1 MSIEHTPLRIATVQ
15 AGLGVPSTTAR
26 LATTLEEA
34 LLDEAHAAGLEPSL
48 TRVNVR
54 EIATA
59 VTEATVTGF
68 ASETVESALAAVREA
83 DLLIAVTPTFNASY
97 SGLFKAFFD
106 LFDAEAIA
114 STPVILGATG
124 GTARHS
130 LVIDMAMRP
139 LFSFLRAIP
148 VPTSV
153 FVASEDFSSPGGAGS
168 ISARATRVADEAL
181 ALVGTRNGQAR
192 NAQSPTRGNTTENG
206 GWEGSTQGHADGGSA
221 NVGPH
226 TPEVLHS
233 PAGDFTPFDRIAKK
247 LSSNETER

>member
-26 LATTLEEA
+26 LATILEEA
-34 LLDEAHAAGLEPSL
+34 LVNDARAAGLEPSL
-48 TRVNVR
+48 TRINVR

-68 ASETVESALAAVREA
+68 ASETVESALEAARDA

-106 LFDAEAIA
+106 LLDSEAIA
-114 STPVILGATG
+114 RTPVILGATG

-139 LFSFLRAIP
+139 LFSYLRAIP

-168 ISARATRVADEAL
+168 ISARATRVAGEAL
-181 ALVGTRNGQAR
+181 ALFGSRNAHAGNAGAPAKEGTTESGGREGSAKRGSDGGQATVGT
-192 NAQSPTRGNTTENG
+192 
-206 GWEGSTQGHADGGSA
+206 A
-221 NVGPH
+221 N
-226 TPEVLHS
+226 PEVLHS
-233 PAGDFTPFDRIAKK
+233 PAGDFTAFDRIAKK
-247 LSSNETER
+247 LSGNETER

>member
-34 LLDEAHAAGLEPSL
+34 LVNEARAAGLEPSL

-68 ASETVESALAAVREA
+68 ASETVESALEAARDA

-106 LFDAEAIA
+106 LLDAEAIA
-114 STPVILGATG
+114 NTPVILGATG

-139 LFSFLRAIP
+139 LFSYLRAIP

-153 FVASEDFSSPGGAGS
+153 FAASEDFASPGGAGS
-168 ISARATRVADEAL
+168 ISVRAARIAEEAL
-181 ALVGTRNGQAR
+181 ALVGARKASTANAGRPAPGTTGKNGARDDSAKRDSDGGQA
-192 NAQSPTRGNTTENG
+192 TVGT
-206 GWEGSTQGHADGGSA
+206 A
-221 NVGPH
+221 NS
-226 TPEVLHS
+226 EVLHS
-233 PAGDFTPFDRIAKK
+233 PAGDFTPFDRIARK
-247 LSSNETER
+247 LSGNETER